1 MRTML
6 TLAAL
11 ICVALLA
18 TTDANFA
25 QDKKTDKKEV
35 VLKGLICCLKCELGE
50 GKECVTLIQV
60 KTDKDKDKKGTLYF
74 FDAAAH
80 KKYHDDICTGAAKG
94 TVVGFVTEVDKKKV
108 ISVKKLEYA
117 K

>member
-11 ICVALLA
+11 MCVALLA

-35 VLKGLICCLKCELGE
+35 VLKGLICCTKCELSVST
-50 GKECVTLIQV
+50 ECATVIQV
-60 KTDKDKDKKGTLYF
+60 KSDKDKKGTLYY
-74 FDAAAH
+74 FDAASH
-80 KKYHDDICTGAAKG
+80 KKYHDDICTGAMKG
-94 TVVGFVTEVDKKKV
+94 TVVGIVTEVDKKKV
-108 ISVKKLEYA
+108 VSVKKLEYA